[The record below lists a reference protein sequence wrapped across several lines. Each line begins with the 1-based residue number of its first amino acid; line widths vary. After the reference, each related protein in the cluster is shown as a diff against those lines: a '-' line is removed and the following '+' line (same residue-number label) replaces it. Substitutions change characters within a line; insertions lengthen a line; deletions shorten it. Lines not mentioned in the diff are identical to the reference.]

1 MVNAYDSN
9 AAVQIPADE
18 KKLIQKRENL
28 LGPAYRLFYAKP
40 IHIVRGEGVWLFDPE
55 GNAYL
60 DAYNNVASVGHC
72 HPHVV
77 EALAR
82 QAAILNTHTRYL
94 NETVVAYAERLLA
107 KFPRE
112 LGHIMFTCTGSEAND
127 LALRIAKSFT
137 GRTGLIVTGNAYHG
151 GTDTVAQISPSLGPF
166 VNLGEHVRLVPPPDT
181 FHTPAERIG
190 EIFAEGVRAA
200 IADLRRHGIETAAL
214 IVDTI
219 FSSDG
224 VFVDPP
230 GFLREAVAAV
240 REAGGIFI
248 ADEVQPGFG
257 RTGDTFWGFQRH
269 DLAPDM
275 VTVGKPMG
283 NGHPIAGLIVRHDIV
298 ENFGKRSRY
307 FNTFGG
313 NPVSCAVGM
322 AVLDV
327 LEKENLQQ
335 SAKEVGAYFKNGLTA
350 MAKRHPCIGDVRGA
364 GLFIGV
370 EIVSD
375 LGHEPADLAARIV
388 NDMRDRRILISATGP
403 RGNILKIRPPL
414 VFSKANADLFLE
426 NMDGVLTG
434 LRG

>member
-1 MVNAYDSN
+1 
-9 AAVQIPADE
+9 
-18 KKLIQKRENL
+18 
-28 LGPAYRLFYAKP
+28 
-40 IHIVRGEGVWLFDPE
+40 
-55 GNAYL
+55 
-60 DAYNNVASVGHC
+60 
-72 HPHVV
+72 
-77 EALAR
+77 
-82 QAAILNTHTRYL
+82 
-94 NETVVAYAERLLA
+94 
-107 KFPRE
+107 
-112 LGHIMFTCTGSEAND
+112 
-127 LALRIAKSFT
+127 
-137 GRTGLIVTGNAYHG
+137 
-151 GTDTVAQISPSLGPF
+151 
-166 VNLGEHVRLVPPPDT
+166 
-181 FHTPAERIG
+181 
-190 EIFAEGVRAA
+190 
-200 IADLRRHGIETAAL
+200 
-214 IVDTI
+214 
-219 FSSDG
+219 
-224 VFVDPP
+224 
-230 GFLREAVAAV
+230 V